1 MHLKKNYLT
10 KSYNLKLYCI
20 MFLLLLLFSF
30 ISIFLELKKNI
41 FFANYE
47 IIQFRTNKIII
58 AILTGAILS
67 ITGASLQA
75 LLKNPLADPYMI
87 GISGG
92 GVIGSSF
99 AIILFEEYSYIIH
112 FIASICGTSLVLL
125 IILFFLLKNKKSTS
139 LAFILLIG
147 ISINSFAASIISLL
161 KILLSPNK
169 VQKLTFLLIGTLNYH
184 SYLIIIL
191 FAIVTLIGITLL
203 IKTSGIL
210 EIMQFGDEEAIS
222 LGINTYIIK
231 IIIYICSTALIGFSI
246 TLVGIITFI
255 GLVVPHIIKKIF
267 YKDMRLVIPISA
279 IMGSIVMVIL
289 DLLSKIIFPIIHTQL
304 PIGTLSALIGAPI
317 FIIILFNK
325 GN

>member
-1 MHLKKNYLT
+1 MKKNYLT
-10 KSYNLKLYCI
+10 KSYRLNLYCI
-20 MFLLLLLFSF
+20 MLLLLLIFSF
-30 ISIFLELKKNI
+30 ISIFLELKKSI

-58 AILTGAILS
+58 AILIGAILS

-92 GVIGSSF
+92 GAIGSSC
-99 AIILFEEYSYIIH
+99 AILLFEDYSYIIH
-112 FIASICGTSLVLL
+112 FIASISGTSLVLI
-125 IILFFLLKNKKSTS
+125 IILFFLLKNKNSIS

-147 ISINSFAASIISLL
+147 ISINSFSASIISLF

-184 SYLIIIL
+184 SYFIIIL
-191 FAIVTLIGITLL
+191 FAFITLIGITIL

-210 EIMQFGDEEAIS
+210 EIMQFGEDEAIS

-231 IIIYICSTALIGFSI
+231 IIVYISATALIGLSI

-255 GLVVPHIIKKIF
+255 GLVIPHIVKKIF

-279 IMGSIVMVIL
+279 ILGSISMVLL
-289 DLLSKIIFPIIHTQL
+289 DLLSKILFPIIHTQL

>member
-1 MHLKKNYLT
+1 MKKNYLT
-10 KSYNLKLYCI
+10 KSYKLKLYCI
-20 MFLLLLLFSF
+20 MLLLLLLFSF
-30 ISIFLELKKNI
+30 ISICLEFNKSI
-41 FFANYE
+41 FFATYE

-58 AILTGAILS
+58 AILIGAVLS

-92 GVIGSSF
+92 GVIGSSC
-99 AIILFEEYSYIIH
+99 AIILFEDYSYIIH
-112 FIASICGTSLVLL
+112 FIASISGTSLVLI
-125 IILFFLLKNKKSTS
+125 IILFFLLKNKNSVS

-169 VQKLTFLLIGTLNYH
+169 VQKLTFLLIGTINYH
-184 SYLIIIL
+184 SYFIIIL
-191 FAIVTLIGITLL
+191 FAFVTLIGIFLL

-210 EIMQFGDEEAIS
+210 EIMQFGEEEAIS
-222 LGINTYIIK
+222 LGVNTYIIK
-231 IIIYICSTALIGFSI
+231 IIVYICATALIGLSI

-255 GLVVPHIIKKIF
+255 GLVIPHIIKKIF

-279 IMGSIVMVIL
+279 ITGSIVMVLL
-289 DLLSKIIFPIIHTQL
+289 DLLSKIIFPLVHTQL
-304 PIGTLSALIGAPI
+304 PIGTLSALIGAPV

-325 GN
+325 EN